1 MKEESPRTLDHSPKS
16 WLTKRCLET
25 RTIFRSSSNILSN
38 IFYEIILKKFGGWLS
53 KDFYFQLWQPFCS
66 GEGNPFVLV
75 REYSKDN
82 FCETIFNCTSG
93 SGVDAIIVD
102 GIMRNISI
110 KLF

>member
-1 MKEESPRTLDHSPKS
+1 M
-16 WLTKRCLET
+16 
-25 RTIFRSSSNILSN
+25 
-38 IFYEIILKKFGGWLS
+38 
-53 KDFYFQLWQPFCS
+53 
-66 GEGNPFVLV
+66 LV

-102 GIMRNISI
+102 DIMRNISI